1 MTESQIHGP
10 QARQGMDVTHLQAT
24 CYNIIVYKTIY
35 NTSNKYEVWLYRGW
49 CHERRQG
56 QVRRRLLL
64 GQVLYICMLAL
75 QVIPRPF
82 LLSLNSKINPG
93 TSILVTNM

>member
-35 NTSNKYEVWLYRGW
+35 NTSNKYEVWLYRGVPKAGVM
-49 CHERRQG
+49 RG
-56 QVRRRLLL
+56 DKV
-64 GQVLYICMLAL
+64 
-75 QVIPRPF
+75 
-82 LLSLNSKINPG
+82 K
-93 TSILVTNM
+93 